1 MSIPQR
7 YRYEQARKARL
18 GRELEQAREVEAF
31 LADLPDIND
40 ESRENTREAAER
52 GREGSDK

>member
-7 YRYEQARKARL
+7 HRYEQARKANL
-18 GRELEQAREVEAF
+18 ARELEQARETEAF

-40 ESRENTREAAER
+40 VLRENTREAAEADR
-52 GREGSDK
+52 SDK

>member
-7 YRYEQARKARL
+7 HKFEQARKASIA
-18 GRELEQAREVEAF
+18 RELEQAREAEAF

-40 ESRENTREAAER
+40 VLRENTREAAEADR
-52 GREGSDK
+52 SDK